1 METMTLT
8 QLKYV
13 IAVAESKSMN
23 EASKQLFVSQ
33 PSLSSAIKELE
44 AETGVEIFRRSNKG
58 VVITPEGEEFIGYAR
73 QVVEQYKLIETKYI
87 EKSNEKKKI
96 RSIDTT
102 LHICGK
108 CLCADGK
115 TVRNERIRI
124 CNQGNKDL

>member
-1 METMTLT
+1 MTLT
-8 QLKYV
+8 QLRYV

-87 EKSNEKKKI
+87 EKSNEKKEI

>member
-1 METMTLT
+1 MTLT
-8 QLKYV
+8 QLRYV

>member
-1 METMTLT
+1 MTLT
-8 QLKYV
+8 QLRYV

-87 EKSNEKKKI
+87 EKSNEK
-96 RSIDTT
+96 
-102 LHICGK
+102 
-108 CLCADGK
+108 
-115 TVRNERIRI
+115 RNSQYRHNITHL
-124 CNQGNKDL
+124 Q